1 MSSFCNRNR
10 KIEEA
15 ELEKRLLEE
24 YRKEVANCDEH
35 GLSTQHIGDEW
46 MRRKIRE
53 ICGYHVSDRWIK
65 QFRKRNH
72 IRYFSG
78 RRHFVAEPPRPREQP
93 VAIRERRAAPTQPRR
108 GEYSEIDSRV
118 AEEIRRRHVAGER
131 LTNPWILDFARKL
144 AGEIYPEDVGV
155 AEFFDMNW
163 LYRFKRRYCVDLKPQ
178 NTVLPPPPAPP
189 SNLPKPIP
197 LYFDYYLYTQMMLN
211 NILQTPCQN
220 ST

>member
-1 MSSFCNRNR
+1 
-10 KIEEA
+10 
-15 ELEKRLLEE
+15 
-24 YRKEVANCDEH
+24 
-35 GLSTQHIGDEW
+35 

-118 AEEIRRRHVAGER
+118 AEEIRRRHVAGESEIDSRVVEEVKRRHVAGER
-131 LTNPWILDFARKL
+131 LTNPWIVEFARNV
-144 AGEIYPEDVGV
+144 ARECYPEDVGV

-178 NTVLPPPPAPP
+178 NTVLPAPPAPP